1 MFNNRFNWLVLFA
14 MIFLMAKSRAQQTLR
29 PIPDPIAPPYAPD
42 RKLLP
47 TDFLR
52 FDWHDASRNRDVPVK
67 IYYPTNGAGP
77 FPVIVF
83 SHGLG
88 GTREG
93 YEYLARQWAANG
105 FVSVHVQHIG
115 SDDSA
120 WRGQGQPMQSMRQA
134 ANLQNSLNRPKDVQ
148 FVVDQLTDINKNDP
162 KLQGKLDLTNLGM
175 AGHSF
180 GAQTSMLIAGQKL
193 GGALMGQKLG
203 ANLADP
209 RFKAVIAMSDGAP
222 MNHNNL
228 DDVYAAVQIP
238 TFYMTGTK
246 DDSPIG
252 DTKASERRIPFDHT
266 HAKPTYLLVL
276 TDGDHMVFSGRLAQP
291 RPTDEPQQKL
301 IRIASTA
308 FFDAYL
314 KNDAN
319 AKKWLDENG
328 FKQLLGEQG
337 TFEEK

>member
-1 MFNNRFNWLVLFA
+1 
-14 MIFLMAKSRAQQTLR
+14 MAQAKAQPAPR
-29 PIPDPIAPPYAPD
+29 NIPDPIAPPYAPD
-42 RKLLP
+42 RKLLA
-47 TDFLR
+47 TDFVR
-52 FDWHDASRNRDVPVK
+52 FDWHDAARNRDVPVK
-67 IYYPTNGAGP
+67 IYFPTEGAGP

-120 WRGQGQPMQSMRQA
+120 WRDQKQPMQAMRQA
-134 ANLQNSLNRPKDVQ
+134 ANLQNSLDRPKDVQ
-148 FVVDQLTDINKNDP
+148 FVVDQLGSMNKNDP
-162 KLQGKLDLTNLGM
+162 KLKDKLDLKNLAI

-180 GAQTSMLIAGQKL
+180 GAQTTMLIAGQHFGGSPLGQNL
-193 GGALMGQKLG
+193 GGK
-203 ANLADP
+203 LADD
-209 RFKAVIAMSDGAP
+209 RFKAALAMSAGAP
-222 MNHNNL
+222 INRNNL
-228 DDVYAAVQIP
+228 DDVYAAVHIP

-252 DTKASERRIPFDHT
+252 DTKAADRRIPFEHT
-266 HAKPTYLLVL
+266 HAKPTYLMVL
-276 TDGDHMVFSGRLAQP
+276 TDGDHMVFSGRLTKP

-301 IRIASTA
+301 IRLGSTA

-314 KNDAN
+314 KNDPA
-319 AKKWLDENG
+319 AKKWIDG
-328 FKQLLGEQG
+328 GDFKQMLGDQG
-337 TFEEK
+337 TFESK